1 MDERVEHILAQKTR
15 RQKKLPLTLLSLPL
29 QIVFSVNFSTQIFTT
44 KITNK
49 FNRYF

>member
-15 RQKKLPLTLLSLPL
+15 RQKKLPLTLLSFLL
-29 QIVFSVNFSTQIFTT
+29 QILFGVNFSIRIFTT

-49 FNRYF
+49 FNSYF